1 MTETHS
7 IETLIIGGGVIG
19 CSVAYH
25 LSLEGGRGIALL
37 ERESLASGAT
47 GICPGGIR
55 QQFSSPPDC
64 LLAQRSMRFWER
76 INQSL
81 RTQGRFDL
89 ERSGYLFLA
98 DSSSLLEQYRE
109 QVEMQN
115 RLGIESRILA
125 PEEIGDLLPA
135 LRLEGIRGAS
145 HCPEDSFLEDCHGVT
160 DALARHALERGV
172 RIAYQTASSL
182 SPSAQGWSVVTD
194 QAQWEARNVVLAA
207 GAESVPLAAGAGLEL
222 PIRPLRRR
230 LAFTTRVGRTLLPPL
245 LVAPERGVA
254 AKQMK
259 DGVFYLGWLGE
270 SPEDDDTLFLE
281 KALSGAASL
290 LPDFEEIPVRR
301 VIGGEYDVTPDHRPI
316 LGPAPGIHGLY
327 IAAGFSGHGFMIA
340 PAVGE
345 SIASLVLG
353 RSSPLLLES
362 FAPER
367 FTQPTPSERMV
378 I

>member
-76 INQSL
+76 INQAL
-81 RTQGRFDL
+81 RTQRRFEL

-98 DSSSLLEQYRE
+98 DSSSLLEQYQE
-109 QVEMQN
+109 QVDMQN

-145 HCPEDSFLEDCHGVT
+145 YCPEDSFLEDCHGVT
-160 DALARHALERGV
+160 DALARRALERGV
-172 RIAYQTASSL
+172 RIAYQTAASL
-182 SPSAQGWSVVTD
+182 SPSAQGWRVVTD

-207 GAESVPLAAGAGLEL
+207 GAESVPLASGAGLEL

-230 LAFTTRVGRTLLPPL
+230 LAFTTRVGRALLPPL

-281 KALSGAASL
+281 RALSGAASL

-301 VIGGEYDVTPDHRPI
+301 IIGGEYDVTPDHRPI
-316 LGPAPGIHGLY
+316 LGPAPGIDGLY

-345 SIASLVLG
+345 SIASLILG
-353 RSSPLLLES
+353 RPSPALLES
-362 FAPER
+362 FAVER